1 MPPLADAMDAVHLSV
16 DRFCLL
22 AGVEALAEM
31 MEEDA
36 TTVCGARHR
45 RHGDRRGYRWGRT
58 HSEIGYHGGKVKVAR
73 PRVRD
78 RAGKEVS
85 LESWQALRDG
95 NLLLEWA
102 LNLMV
107 LNVSTRKYH
116 RAVRLPEG
124 DLAKARGDGTSKS
137 AVSRRFVALS
147 RKKMKAWLA
156 SNFSEL
162 DLLVIQ
168 IDGLH
173 VGDHVL
179 MAAIGV
185 DGNGDKHVLA
195 VVEGA
200 TENTVV
206 VQALIDNLLARG
218 LDPTLPRLFIVDG
231 AKALS
236 KAIRNT
242 FGVAAAI
249 QRCQVHKGR
258 NIIERLPQHLH
269 ASVKKA
275 LRQAWDQDDANKAER
290 LLRNA
295 RRLEHEEP
303 GVSQHPGG
311 AGRDPHHHPPRPAAR
326 TPALACLHQHHRE
339 RARHG
344 GQVTRNVKRWRNAEM
359 RDRRRLAGGPEDLP
373 SPHLSSAA
381 HTPKRSPGAL
391 SRRQSIG
398 SIASSTSDACPTN
411 FNRASP
417 SWRSRLVE
425 LSHLPA
431 RRTLAQLGIPRTSF
445 YRWYD
450 RYLTGGPEAL
460 EDRRSRPGRVWNRIP
475 DEVRGQIVQLA
486 LKETDLSPRELA
498 VRFTDTE
505 GYFVSESSV
514 YRLLKAHDLITSP
527 AFIVVKAAD
536 EFKNKTTAPNQ
547 LWQTDFTYLKVIG
560 WGWFYLSTVLD
571 DFSRYI
577 IAWKLCTTMKAE
589 DVTDTLELAL
599 KASGCDRATVVHKP
613 RLLSDNGSSYIAG
626 DLAEWLDDRD
636 MEHIRGAPY
645 HPQTQGKIERW
656 HQTLKNR
663 ILLENYY
670 LPGDLEAQIEA
681 FVGHYNHHRY
691 HESLGNLTPAD
702 VYFGRGPTILL
713 KRERIKRQT
722 IEHRRLQY
730 RKTAA

>member
-1 MPPLADAMDAVHLSV
+1 MGNNIRSSSRPKALAPSIPMPPLADAMDAVHLSV

-58 HSEIGYHGGKVKVAR
+58 HSEIGYHGGKVKVVR

-137 AVSRRFVALS
+137 AVSRRS
-147 RKKMKAWLA
+147 RKKMKACGAVGLREEDEGLA
-156 SNFSEL
+156 RLGSLGQGARS
-162 DLLVIQ
+162 DPRLLRHSVIQ

-290 LLRNA
+290 LLRNLA

-303 GVSQHPGG
+303 GVSVNQQHPGG
-311 AGRDPHHHPPRPAAR
+311 AGGDPHRHPPRPAAR
-326 TPALACLHQHHRE
+326 TPALARLHQHRRE

-344 GQVTRNVKRWRNAEM
+344 APGHPQRQTLETRRDGAQM
-359 RDRRRLAGGPEDLP
+359 DRRRPAGGPENLP
-373 SPHLSSAA
+373 SPQGLSPAA
-381 HTPKRSPGAL
+381 HPPKCSPG
-391 SRRQSIG
+391 
-398 SIASSTSDACPTN
+398 
-411 FNRASP
+411 
-417 SWRSRLVE
+417 
-425 LSHLPA
+425 
-431 RRTLAQLGIPRTSF
+431 
-445 YRWYD
+445 
-450 RYLTGGPEAL
+450 
-460 EDRRSRPGRVWNRIP
+460 
-475 DEVRGQIVQLA
+475 
-486 LKETDLSPRELA
+486 
-498 VRFTDTE
+498 
-505 GYFVSESSV
+505 
-514 YRLLKAHDLITSP
+514 
-527 AFIVVKAAD
+527 
-536 EFKNKTTAPNQ
+536 
-547 LWQTDFTYLKVIG
+547 
-560 WGWFYLSTVLD
+560 
-571 DFSRYI
+571 
-577 IAWKLCTTMKAE
+577 
-589 DVTDTLELAL
+589 TLE
-599 KASGCDRATVVHKP
+599 KGSG
-613 RLLSDNGSSYIAG
+613 
-626 DLAEWLDDRD
+626 
-636 MEHIRGAPY
+636 
-645 HPQTQGKIERW
+645 
-656 HQTLKNR
+656 
-663 ILLENYY
+663 
-670 LPGDLEAQIEA
+670 
-681 FVGHYNHHRY
+681 
-691 HESLGNLTPAD
+691 
-702 VYFGRGPTILL
+702 
-713 KRERIKRQT
+713 RQC
-722 IEHRRLQY
+722 H
-730 RKTAA
+730 

>member
-1 MPPLADAMDAVHLSV
+1 MGNNIRSSSRPKALAPSIPMPPLADAMDAVHLSV

-156 SNFSEL
+156 SDLSEL

-290 LLRNA
+290 LLRNLV

-303 GVSQHPGG
+303 GVSGSILEG
-311 AGRDPHHHPPRPAAR
+311 LDEILTVIRLGLPHELRR
-326 TPALACLHQHHRE
+326 SLACTNIVENALGTVR
-339 RARHG
+339 
-344 GQVTRNVKRWRNAEM
+344 QVTRNVKRWRHAEM
-359 RDRRRLAGGPEDLP
+359 ALRWTAAGLLEAQKTFRRLKAYRQLP
-373 SPHLSSAA
+373 ILRNALQEHLRKAQADSAIETIMKA
-381 HTPKRSPGAL
+381 
-391 SRRQSIG
+391 
-398 SIASSTSDACPTN
+398 IASSTSDACPTN
-411 FNRASP
+411 FNRDRDIAAARGIWVRSQKAWRNAGSFEAAWRARSAASAADAATSSMSAP
-417 SWRSRLVE
+417 SRNSSTTWFHFRDLGRTPNLTWPISAFSPVLRLLPETGVSKAKNQASRL
-425 LSHLPA
+425 
-431 RRTLAQLGIPRTSF
+431 
-445 YRWYD
+445 
-450 RYLTGGPEAL
+450 
-460 EDRRSRPGRVWNRIP
+460 PGAY
-475 DEVRGQIVQLA
+475 LA
-486 LKETDLSPRELA
+486 LTWR
-498 VRFTDTE
+498 
-505 GYFVSESSV
+505 
-514 YRLLKAHDLITSP
+514 
-527 AFIVVKAAD
+527 
-536 EFKNKTTAPNQ
+536 
-547 LWQTDFTYLKVIG
+547 
-560 WGWFYLSTVLD
+560 
-571 DFSRYI
+571 
-577 IAWKLCTTMKAE
+577 
-589 DVTDTLELAL
+589 
-599 KASGCDRATVVHKP
+599 
-613 RLLSDNGSSYIAG
+613 
-626 DLAEWLDDRD
+626 
-636 MEHIRGAPY
+636 
-645 HPQTQGKIERW
+645 
-656 HQTLKNR
+656 
-663 ILLENYY
+663 
-670 LPGDLEAQIEA
+670 LPGA
-681 FVGHYNHHRY
+681 
-691 HESLGNLTPAD
+691 
-702 VYFGRGPTILL
+702 
-713 KRERIKRQT
+713 
-722 IEHRRLQY
+722 
-730 RKTAA
+730 

>member
-1 MPPLADAMDAVHLSV
+1 MGNNIRSSSRPKALAPSIPMPPLADAMDAVHLSV

-156 SNFSEL
+156 SDFSEL

-231 AKALS
+231 DEGAQQSDPKHLRSGRRHPALPGPS
-236 KAIRNT
+236 RAVT
-242 FGVAAAI
+242 SSSA
-249 QRCQVHKGR
+249 CP
-258 NIIERLPQHLH
+258 NICTR
-269 ASVKKA
+269 ASRRRSV
-275 LRQAWDQDDANKAER
+275 RWEQDDANKAER
-290 LLRNA
+290 LLRNLA

-303 GVSQHPGG
+303 GVSGSILEG
-311 AGRDPHHHPPRPAAR
+311 LDEILTVVAIRYRPAAR

-344 GQVTRNVKRWRNAEM
+344 ASGHPQRQTLEERRDGAQM
-359 RDRRRLAGGPEDLP
+359 DRRRLAGGPEDLP
-373 SPHLSSAA
+373 SPQGLSSAA

-391 SRRQSIG
+391 EKGSRRQ
-398 SIASSTSDACPTN
+398 C
-411 FNRASP
+411 
-417 SWRSRLVE
+417 
-425 LSHLPA
+425 H
-431 RRTLAQLGIPRTSF
+431 
-445 YRWYD
+445 
-450 RYLTGGPEAL
+450 
-460 EDRRSRPGRVWNRIP
+460 
-475 DEVRGQIVQLA
+475 
-486 LKETDLSPRELA
+486 
-498 VRFTDTE
+498 
-505 GYFVSESSV
+505 
-514 YRLLKAHDLITSP
+514 
-527 AFIVVKAAD
+527 
-536 EFKNKTTAPNQ
+536 
-547 LWQTDFTYLKVIG
+547 
-560 WGWFYLSTVLD
+560 
-571 DFSRYI
+571 
-577 IAWKLCTTMKAE
+577 
-589 DVTDTLELAL
+589 
-599 KASGCDRATVVHKP
+599 
-613 RLLSDNGSSYIAG
+613 
-626 DLAEWLDDRD
+626 
-636 MEHIRGAPY
+636 
-645 HPQTQGKIERW
+645 
-656 HQTLKNR
+656 
-663 ILLENYY
+663 
-670 LPGDLEAQIEA
+670 
-681 FVGHYNHHRY
+681 
-691 HESLGNLTPAD
+691 
-702 VYFGRGPTILL
+702 
-713 KRERIKRQT
+713 
-722 IEHRRLQY
+722 
-730 RKTAA
+730 

>member
-1 MPPLADAMDAVHLSV
+1 MGNNIRSSSRPKALAPSIPMPPLADAMDAVHLSV

-36 TTVCGARHR
+36 TTVCGPRHR

-156 SNFSEL
+156 SDLSEL

-258 NIIERLPQHLH
+258 NIIERLPLHLH

-275 LRQAWDQDDANKAER
+275 LRQAWDQDDADKAER
-290 LLRNA
+290 LLRNLA

-303 GVSQHPGG
+303 GVSGSILEGWRRSSPSSASACRTNSG
-311 AGRDPHHHPPRPAAR
+311 ARSPAPTSSRTRSAR
-326 TPALACLHQHHRE
+326 CARSPATSNAGDTP
-339 RARHG
+339 
-344 GQVTRNVKRWRNAEM
+344 RWRSDGLPPACWRPRKPSVASRPIASCPSSEM
-359 RDRRRLAGGPEDLP
+359 
-373 SPHLSSAA
+373 
-381 HTPKRSPGAL
+381 L
-391 SRRQSIG
+391 SRN
-398 SIASSTSDACPTN
+398 T
-411 FNRASP
+411 
-417 SWRSRLVE
+417 
-425 LSHLPA
+425 
-431 RRTLAQLGIPRTSF
+431 
-445 YRWYD
+445 
-450 RYLTGGPEAL
+450 
-460 EDRRSRPGRVWNRIP
+460 
-475 DEVRGQIVQLA
+475 
-486 LKETDLSPRELA
+486 
-498 VRFTDTE
+498 
-505 GYFVSESSV
+505 
-514 YRLLKAHDLITSP
+514 
-527 AFIVVKAAD
+527 
-536 EFKNKTTAPNQ
+536 
-547 LWQTDFTYLKVIG
+547 
-560 WGWFYLSTVLD
+560 
-571 DFSRYI
+571 
-577 IAWKLCTTMKAE
+577 
-589 DVTDTLELAL
+589 
-599 KASGCDRATVVHKP
+599 
-613 RLLSDNGSSYIAG
+613 
-626 DLAEWLDDRD
+626 
-636 MEHIRGAPY
+636 
-645 HPQTQGKIERW
+645 
-656 HQTLKNR
+656 
-663 ILLENYY
+663 
-670 LPGDLEAQIEA
+670 
-681 FVGHYNHHRY
+681 
-691 HESLGNLTPAD
+691 
-702 VYFGRGPTILL
+702 
-713 KRERIKRQT
+713 
-722 IEHRRLQY
+722 
-730 RKTAA
+730 

>member
-1 MPPLADAMDAVHLSV
+1 MGNNIRSSSRPKALAPSIPMPPLADAMDAVHLSV

-58 HSEIGYHGGKVKVAR
+58 PSEIGYHGGKVKVAR

-156 SNFSEL
+156 SDLSEL

-258 NIIERLPQHLH
+258 NIIERRPSKTNRNRPQCKHAHKYLQRFSARHSGVSPKFAMWLTTVTQPCRGVLH
-269 ASVKKA
+269 TRFLVLSRITSGLSV
-275 LRQAWDQDDANKAER
+275 R
-290 LLRNA
+290 
-295 RRLEHEEP
+295 P
-303 GVSQHPGG
+303 GVRPISKFVTQPG
-311 AGRDPHHHPPRPAAR
+311 DVVP
-326 TPALACLHQHHRE
+326 
-339 RARHG
+339 
-344 GQVTRNVKRWRNAEM
+344 N
-359 RDRRRLAGGPEDLP
+359 
-373 SPHLSSAA
+373 
-381 HTPKRSPGAL
+381 
-391 SRRQSIG
+391 
-398 SIASSTSDACPTN
+398 
-411 FNRASP
+411 
-417 SWRSRLVE
+417 
-425 LSHLPA
+425 
-431 RRTLAQLGIPRTSF
+431 
-445 YRWYD
+445 
-450 RYLTGGPEAL
+450 
-460 EDRRSRPGRVWNRIP
+460 
-475 DEVRGQIVQLA
+475 QIV
-486 LKETDLSPRELA
+486 RENCRGLCH
-498 VRFTDTE
+498 R
-505 GYFVSESSV
+505 
-514 YRLLKAHDLITSP
+514 AHSLQR
-527 AFIVVKAAD
+527 AD
-536 EFKNKTTAPNQ
+536 
-547 LWQTDFTYLKVIG
+547 
-560 WGWFYLSTVLD
+560 
-571 DFSRYI
+571 
-577 IAWKLCTTMKAE
+577 
-589 DVTDTLELAL
+589 
-599 KASGCDRATVVHKP
+599 
-613 RLLSDNGSSYIAG
+613 
-626 DLAEWLDDRD
+626 
-636 MEHIRGAPY
+636 
-645 HPQTQGKIERW
+645 
-656 HQTLKNR
+656 
-663 ILLENYY
+663 
-670 LPGDLEAQIEA
+670 
-681 FVGHYNHHRY
+681 
-691 HESLGNLTPAD
+691 SL
-702 VYFGRGPTILL
+702 
-713 KRERIKRQT
+713 
-722 IEHRRLQY
+722 
-730 RKTAA
+730 